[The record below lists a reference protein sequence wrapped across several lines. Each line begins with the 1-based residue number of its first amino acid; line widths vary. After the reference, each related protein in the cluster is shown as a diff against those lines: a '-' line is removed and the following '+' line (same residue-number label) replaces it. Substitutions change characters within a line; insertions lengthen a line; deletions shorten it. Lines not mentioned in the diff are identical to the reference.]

1 MQNPSERLFLKR
13 FTAGIA
19 WFFLVLFLI
28 CLPGS
33 EIPPVATWLNNIYFD
48 KWVHTGLFC
57 ILTLLFIYPLT
68 KLDLPITV
76 KKKIAIKIALA
87 TCVWALTT
95 ELIQK
100 YFIPGRSY
108 DLFDWAADSFG
119 ILLAF
124 TWCWKK
130 YLR

>member
-1 MQNPSERLFLKR
+1 MGAYRVILHIDLVIHLPVNQAG
-13 FTAGIA
+13 FT
-19 WFFLVLFLI
+19 
-28 CLPGS
+28 
-33 EIPPVATWLNNIYFD
+33 NNS
-48 KWVHTGLFC
+48 
-57 ILTLLFIYPLT
+57 
-68 KLDLPITV
+68 